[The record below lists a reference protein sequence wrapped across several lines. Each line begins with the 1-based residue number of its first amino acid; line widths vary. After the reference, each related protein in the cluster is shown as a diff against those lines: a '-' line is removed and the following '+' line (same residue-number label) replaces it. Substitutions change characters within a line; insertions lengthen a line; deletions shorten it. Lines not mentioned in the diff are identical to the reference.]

1 VLPFGDVIA
10 VKRLNAMT
18 GTHDEQFEA
27 EAMEEKLLCYEYLP
41 KGSLA
46 KFLSGSLIKC
56 KHKIQLCLF
65 FLFE

>member
-1 VLPFGDVIA
+1 
-10 VKRLNAMT
+10 MT